1 MAMMTSIRN
10 RSHVFLWA
18 LLFLFLLSM
27 SVGGLVGGANI
38 IDQLLGR
45 VNPAEAIGSVNGDK
59 ITPDQ
64 FNQAVT
70 ARLRAIQDSGT
81 EISDQYL
88 ETIRQQVWN
97 FFIEERLTKQ
107 AIEDLDIKVSDD
119 EILYH
124 LRNNPPFDIQQIF
137 FRNNV
142 FDKDYY
148 MQALNTPGM
157 IDWAPIEAWMRDFYL
172 PRYKLQ
178 QIIKMS
184 AVVNDV
190 EVKEEYIK
198 RNIDYTI
205 SALHVPKNSIQDRVI
220 KPGEKE
226 LKNEYKN
233 RIDEFEELEKRHISF
248 VSWPKTASLEDT
260 NRTKQEAFEIIEN
273 YKNGTDFS
281 VLANIHTQDPGN
293 QIAPDSGRGGD
304 LGWFEKGQMVK
315 SFEDAA
321 FKGRRGSVVGP
332 VLSQFGYHII
342 KIDSI
347 KNRGKNNHQVKARH
361 ILLKV
366 ELGQKTR
373 SELRRKAT
381 LFSYDAQ
388 DYGLPSAIDTH
399 SVNIQQAENLKEND
413 FFISQVGP
421 FRSAVR
427 WVFNSK
433 IDDISDPLETESYY
447 AVFKLDSITPA
458 GVEDFDNV
466 KDKIYRDLISENE
479 FDATNLYAEEIK
491 TEILN
496 GSSFKSIKEENNRLE
511 LVPSDKK
518 SLNSSFISLG
528 RSEQLV
534 GALIN
539 SKKGDIVGP
548 IKTARGH
555 GIVKVIE
562 IEKFDSTNWV
572 STKTNIR
579 TDLAN
584 KKEREVYSDWMQSLK
599 DEAEIIDNRKFHF

>member
-1 MAMMTSIRN
+1 MMTSIRN

-97 FFIEERLTKQ
+97 AFIEERLTKQ

-190 EVKEEYIK
+190 EVKEEYIR

-496 GSSFKSIKEENNRLE
+496 GSSFKSIKEDNNRLE

-548 IKTARGH
+548 VKTARGH
-555 GIVKVIE
+555 GIVKVME

>member
-1 MAMMTSIRN
+1 MMTSIRN

-97 FFIEERLTKQ
+97 AFIEERLTKQ
-107 AIEDLDIKVSDD
+107 AIKDLDIKVSDD

-496 GSSFKSIKEENNRLE
+496 GSSFKSIKEDNNRLE

-518 SLNSSFISLG
+518 SLNSPFISLG
-528 RSEQLV
+528 KSEQLV

-555 GIVKVIE
+555 GIVKVME

>member
-97 FFIEERLTKQ
+97 AFIEERLTKQ

-184 AVVNDV
+184 AVVNDA
-190 EVKEEYIK
+190 EVKEEYIR

-496 GSSFKSIKEENNRLE
+496 GSSFKSIKEDNNRLE

-555 GIVKVIE
+555 GIVKVME

>member
-1 MAMMTSIRN
+1 MLTSIRN

-18 LLFLFLLSM
+18 LLLLFLLSM

-70 ARLRAIQDSGT
+70 ARLRAIQDSGS

-97 FFIEERLTKQ
+97 AFIEDKLVQQ

-142 FDKDYY
+142 FDRDYY

-157 IDWAPIEAWMRDFYL
+157 MDWAPIEAWMRDSHL

-178 QIIKMS
+178 QIIEMS
-184 AVVNDV
+184 AVVNDT

-205 SALHVPKNSIQDRVI
+205 SALHIPKNSIQDRVI
-220 KPGEKE
+220 KPGEKD

-233 RIDEFEELEKRHISF
+233 RIDEFEELEKRHVSF
-248 VSWPKTASLEDT
+248 VGWPKTASLEDT
-260 NRTKQEAFEIIEN
+260 SRTKQEALEIIEN
-273 YKNGTDFS
+273 YKNGADFS

-293 QIAPDSGRGGD
+293 LIRPDSGKGGD

-321 FKGRRGSVVGP
+321 FKTRRGSVVGP

-342 KIDSI
+342 KVDSI

-373 SELRRKAT
+373 TELRRKAT

-388 DYGLPSAIDTH
+388 DYGLSSAVDTH

-413 FFISQVGP
+413 FFITQIGQ

-466 KDKIYRDLISENE
+466 REKIYRDLISKNE
-479 FDATNLYAEEIK
+479 FDATSLYAEELK

-496 GSSFKSIKEENNRLE
+496 GSSFKSIKENNNRLE

-534 GALIN
+534 GALIY

-555 GIVKVIE
+555 GIIKVME

-572 STKTNIR
+572 SAKTNIR

-584 KKEREVYSDWMQSLK
+584 KKKREVYSDWMQNLK
-599 DEAEIIDNRKFHF
+599 DEAQIIDNRKFHF

>member
-97 FFIEERLTKQ
+97 AFIEERLTKQ

-555 GIVKVIE
+555 GIVKVME

>member
-97 FFIEERLTKQ
+97 AFIEERLTKQ

-190 EVKEEYIK
+190 EVKEEYIR

-433 IDDISDPLETESYY
+433 INDISDPLETESYY

-496 GSSFKSIKEENNRLE
+496 GSSFKSIKEDNNRLE

>member
-1 MAMMTSIRN
+1 MMTSIRN

-97 FFIEERLTKQ
+97 AFIEERLTKQ

-190 EVKEEYIK
+190 EVKEEYIR

-388 DYGLPSAIDTH
+388 DYGLSSAIDTH
-399 SVNIQQAENLKEND
+399 SVNIQQAGNLKEND

-466 KDKIYRDLISENE
+466 KDKIYRDLISKNE

-496 GSSFKSIKEENNRLE
+496 GSSFKSIKEDNNRLE

>member
-1 MAMMTSIRN
+1 MAMLTSIRN

-18 LLFLFLLSM
+18 LLLLFLLSM

-70 ARLRAIQDSGT
+70 ARLRAIQDSGS

-97 FFIEERLTKQ
+97 AFIEDKLVQQ

-142 FDKDYY
+142 FDRDYY

-157 IDWAPIEAWMRDFYL
+157 MDWAPIEAWMRDSHL

-178 QIIKMS
+178 QIIEMS
-184 AVVNDV
+184 AVVNDT

-205 SALHVPKNSIQDRVI
+205 SALHIPKNSIQDRVI
-220 KPGEKE
+220 KPGEKD

-233 RIDEFEELEKRHISF
+233 RIDEFEELEKRHVSF
-248 VSWPKTASLEDT
+248 VGWPKTASLEDT
-260 NRTKQEAFEIIEN
+260 SRTKQEALEIIEN
-273 YKNGTDFS
+273 YKNGADFS

-293 QIAPDSGRGGD
+293 LIRPDSGKGGD

-321 FKGRRGSVVGP
+321 FKTRRGSVVGP

-342 KIDSI
+342 KVDSI

-373 SELRRKAT
+373 TELRRKAT

-388 DYGLPSAIDTH
+388 DYGLSSAVDTH

-413 FFISQVGP
+413 FFITQIGQ

-466 KDKIYRDLISENE
+466 REKIYRDLISKNE
-479 FDATNLYAEEIK
+479 FDATSLYAEELK

-496 GSSFKSIKEENNRLE
+496 GSSFKSIKENNNRLE

-534 GALIN
+534 GALIY

-555 GIVKVIE
+555 GIIKVME

-572 STKTNIR
+572 SAKTNIR

-584 KKEREVYSDWMQSLK
+584 KKKREVYSDWMQNLK
-599 DEAEIIDNRKFHF
+599 DEAQIIDNRKFHF

>member
-1 MAMMTSIRN
+1 MMTSIRN

-97 FFIEERLTKQ
+97 AFIEERLTKQ

-184 AVVNDV
+184 AVVNDA
-190 EVKEEYIK
+190 EVKEEYIR

-479 FDATNLYAEEIK
+479 FDATNLYAEEII

-496 GSSFKSIKEENNRLE
+496 GSSFKSIKEDNNRLE

-555 GIVKVIE
+555 GIVKVME

>member
-1 MAMMTSIRN
+1 MMTSIRN

-97 FFIEERLTKQ
+97 AFIEERLTKQ

-124 LRNNPPFDIQQIF
+124 LRNSPPFDIQQIF
-137 FRNNV
+137 FRDNV

-184 AVVNDV
+184 AVVNDL

-260 NRTKQEAFEIIEN
+260 NRTKQEALEIIEN

-304 LGWFEKGQMVK
+304 LGWFKKGQMVK

-321 FKGRRGSVVGP
+321 FKGRQGSVVGP

-496 GSSFKSIKEENNRLE
+496 GSSFKSIKKDNNRLE

-534 GALIN
+534 GALMN

-555 GIVKVIE
+555 GIVKVME

-572 STKTNIR
+572 SSKTNIR

>member
-97 FFIEERLTKQ
+97 AFIEERLTKQ

-184 AVVNDV
+184 AVVNDA

-388 DYGLPSAIDTH
+388 DYGLSSAIDTH

-496 GSSFKSIKEENNRLE
+496 GSSFKSIKEDNNRLE

>member
-97 FFIEERLTKQ
+97 AFIEERLTKQ

-119 EILYH
+119 DILYH

-190 EVKEEYIK
+190 EVKEEYIR

-388 DYGLPSAIDTH
+388 DYGLSSAIDTH

-496 GSSFKSIKEENNRLE
+496 GSSFKSIKEDNNRLE

>member
-97 FFIEERLTKQ
+97 AFIEERLTKQ

-184 AVVNDV
+184 AVINDL

-220 KPGEKE
+220 KPGQKE

-260 NRTKQEAFEIIEN
+260 NRTKQEALEIIEN

-321 FKGRRGSVVGP
+321 FKGRRGSVAGP

-388 DYGLPSAIDTH
+388 DYGLSSAIDTH

-413 FFISQVGP
+413 FFISQIGP

-458 GVEDFDNV
+458 GVEDFDSV

-496 GSSFKSIKEENNRLE
+496 GSSFKSIKKDNNRLE

-534 GALIN
+534 GALMN

-555 GIVKVIE
+555 GIVKVME
-562 IEKFDSTNWV
+562 IEKFDSTNWA
-572 STKTNIR
+572 SSKTNIR

>member
-97 FFIEERLTKQ
+97 AFIEERLTKQ

-466 KDKIYRDLISENE
+466 KDKIYRDLISKNE

-496 GSSFKSIKEENNRLE
+496 GSSFKSIKEDNNRLE

>member
-1 MAMMTSIRN
+1 MMTSIRN

-97 FFIEERLTKQ
+97 AFIEERLTKQ

-190 EVKEEYIK
+190 EVKEEYIR

-388 DYGLPSAIDTH
+388 DYGLSSAIDTH
-399 SVNIQQAENLKEND
+399 SVNIQQAENIKEND

-496 GSSFKSIKEENNRLE
+496 GSSFKSIKEDNNRLE

>member
-1 MAMMTSIRN
+1 MMTSIRN

-97 FFIEERLTKQ
+97 AFIEERLTKQ

-184 AVVNDV
+184 AVVNDI

-260 NRTKQEAFEIIEN
+260 NRTNQEALEIIEN

-388 DYGLPSAIDTH
+388 DYGLSSSIDTH

-458 GVEDFDNV
+458 GIEDFDNV

-496 GSSFKSIKEENNRLE
+496 GSSFKSIKKDNNRLE

-534 GALIN
+534 GALMN
-539 SKKGDIVGP
+539 SNKGDIVGP

-555 GIVKVIE
+555 GIIKVME
-562 IEKFDSTNWV
+562 IEKFDSTNWA
-572 STKTNIR
+572 SSKTNIR

>member
-97 FFIEERLTKQ
+97 AFIEERLTKQ
-107 AIEDLDIKVSDD
+107 AIKDLDIKVSDD

-190 EVKEEYIK
+190 EVKEEYIR

-388 DYGLPSAIDTH
+388 DYGLSSAIDTH

-496 GSSFKSIKEENNRLE
+496 GSSFKSIKEDNNRLE

>member
-1 MAMMTSIRN
+1 MMTSIRN

-97 FFIEERLTKQ
+97 AFIEERLTKQ
-107 AIEDLDIKVSDD
+107 AIKDLDIKVSDD

-233 RIDEFEELEKRHISF
+233 RIDEFEEQEKRLISL

-447 AVFKLDSITPA
+447 AVFKLDSITLA

-466 KDKIYRDLISENE
+466 KDKIYRDLISKNE

-496 GSSFKSIKEENNRLE
+496 GSSFKSIKKDNNRLE
-511 LVPSDKK
+511 LVPTDKK

-534 GALIN
+534 GALMN

-555 GIVKVIE
+555 GIVKVME

-572 STKTNIR
+572 SSKTNIR

>member
-1 MAMMTSIRN
+1 MTSIRN

-97 FFIEERLTKQ
+97 AFIEERLTKQ

-260 NRTKQEAFEIIEN
+260 NRTKQEALEIIEN

-496 GSSFKSIKEENNRLE
+496 GSSFKSIKKDNNRLE

-534 GALIN
+534 GALMN

-555 GIVKVIE
+555 GIVKVME
-562 IEKFDSTNWV
+562 IEKFDSTNWA
-572 STKTNIR
+572 SSKTNIR

>member
-97 FFIEERLTKQ
+97 AFIEERLTKQ

-190 EVKEEYIK
+190 EVKEEYIR

-321 FKGRRGSVVGP
+321 FKGRQGSVVGP

-466 KDKIYRDLISENE
+466 KDKIYRDLISKNE

-496 GSSFKSIKEENNRLE
+496 GSSFKSIKEDNNRLE

>member
-1 MAMMTSIRN
+1 MMTSIRN

-97 FFIEERLTKQ
+97 AFIEERLTKQ
-107 AIEDLDIKVSDD
+107 AIKDLDIKVSDD

-190 EVKEEYIK
+190 EVKEEYIR

-496 GSSFKSIKEENNRLE
+496 GSSFKSIKEDNNRLE